1 MPDKQYVGLGNHE
14 TTSLRGIAKR
24 AKACGQHRFQN
35 LYRMIDEKLLHECW
49 SDLNKK
55 AASGVDG
62 VTAEQYEVNLAENI
76 LDLAQRL
83 KTKRYLTKL
92 VRRVYIPK
100 GGGKVRPLGI
110 PALEDKLVQL
120 CCARILTSIYEQE
133 FLPMSYGYRKG
144 KSARDASDD
153 LCFNLQ
159 YCERRRV
166 LPKPN
171 TQQ

>member
-1 MPDKQYVGLGNHE
+1 MEAL
-14 TTSLRGIAKR
+14 T
-24 AKACGQHRFQN
+24 
-35 LYRMIDEKLLHECW
+35 
-49 SDLNKK
+49 
-55 AASGVDG
+55 SGVDG

-83 KTKRYLTKL
+83 KTKRYRTKL

-120 CCARILTSIYEQE
+120 CCARILTSIYEQD

-144 KSARDASDD
+144 KSARDTSDD

-159 YCERRRV
+159 YGSYGYAVEACLLYTSPSPRDS
-166 LPKPN
+166 
-171 TQQ
+171 